1 MSGDVQVE
9 LWLHEY
15 KLNALAAV
23 LEKEGITVEQRMQ
36 DALTE
41 LYVARVPP
49 EMRKE
54 ISTRIKE
61 ELAAREAEIKRRGNV
76 QCSMCGRMAGRSI
89 SGWIKIRSY
98 CCISRTTCGG
108 ICGRDR
114 G

>member
-49 EMRKE
+49 ETRKE
-54 ISTRIKE
+54 ISAHIKE
-61 ELAAREAEIKRRGNV
+61 ELAAREAEIEASRQYAVFRVTENGVTEHFRMEQAAGMVEAASFVRRWL
-76 QCSMCGRMAGRSI
+76 R
-89 SGWIKIRSY
+89 
-98 CCISRTTCGG
+98 
-108 ICGRDR
+108 
-114 G
+114 